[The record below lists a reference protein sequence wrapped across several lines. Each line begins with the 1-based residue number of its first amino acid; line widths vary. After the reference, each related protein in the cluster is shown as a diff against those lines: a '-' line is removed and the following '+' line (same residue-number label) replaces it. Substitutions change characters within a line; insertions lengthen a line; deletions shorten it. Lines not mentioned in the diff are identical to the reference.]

1 MKRWPRGNQ
10 PKHAGA
16 RISVM
21 ADIKLKTYT
30 VIDPKLSDEDKEEIK
45 AGLDKYMVGAGQA
58 AIGKGRAQL
67 VGKFLELLSSMNP
80 ERVQKLE
87 QEIKELHG
95 MEKFERFRVQV
106 LLLLVDVFQGGM
118 YFALDKRALENRLDL
133 AKVLGFNT
141 SKESGK

>member
-1 MKRWPRGNQ
+1 
-10 PKHAGA
+10 
-16 RISVM
+16 
-21 ADIKLKTYT
+21 
-30 VIDPKLSDEDKEEIK
+30 
-45 AGLDKYMVGAGQA
+45 
-58 AIGKGRAQL
+58 
-67 VGKFLELLSSMNP
+67 
-80 ERVQKLE
+80 LE